1 LKKLLLIDDDVELC
15 EMLTEYLGSEGFGI
29 DVMHDGKSGVE
40 KALSEHYEVIVLD
53 VMLPELN
60 GFEVLKHI
68 RAKSQTAVL
77 MLTARGDDVDRIVGL
92 EMGADDYLP
101 KPFNPRELVARL
113 RAILRRQQQN
123 LSEGNEAK
131 NINKLYIGELEVDP
145 SSRLVKLSG
154 EIIHLTSTEYNLL
167 ELLVRNAGQL
177 VTKEILSKQALNRKL
192 TSYDRSIDMHMS
204 NIRRK
209 LGDSLNEQPLIKTIR
224 GIGYQ
229 FTGS

>member
-1 LKKLLLIDDDVELC
+1 MLLIDDDVELC

-29 DVMHDGKSGVE
+29 DIKHDGESGVE
-40 KALSEHYEVIVLD
+40 KALSNHYEIIILD
-53 VMLPELN
+53 VMLPALN
-60 GFEVLKHI
+60 GFEVLQRI
-68 RAKSQTAVL
+68 RAKSLTPVL

-113 RAILRRQQQN
+113 RAILRRQQQS
-123 LSEGNEAK
+123 LSEE
-131 NINKLYIGELEVDP
+131 NKSKSIDKLHVGELEIYP
-145 SSRLVKLSG
+145 SSRQVKLSG
-154 EIIHLTSTEYNLL
+154 ETIHLTSTEYNLL
-167 ELLVRNAGQL
+167 ELLVKNTGHL
-177 VTKEILSKQALNRKL
+177 VTKEILSEQALNRKL

-209 LGDSLNEQPLIKTIR
+209 LDDNVNEQPLIKTVR